1 MPRDVEGL
9 YARARK
15 LARALRH
22 TPDRLLHGI
31 RRRRSMRRLEERPPR
46 SILVICLG
54 NICRSPFAAAALQQ
68 HLDGRGLDIESAGLL
83 KEDRPSPE
91 LAQQAALRR
100 GIDLSRHRSQTVTPA
115 LVDRA
120 DLVVVMDGAQQRLIR
135 KQFGRRQGVLVL
147 GDLDPASID
156 TRTVRD
162 PFDQAEEVFDQ
173 VYERIERCVQTLT
186 ESMPN
191 GRSGARQPGR

>member
-54 NICRSPFAAAALQQ
+54 NICRSPFAAAALRQ
-68 HLDGRGLDIESAGLL
+68 HLEARSVDIGSAGFLRG
-83 KEDRPSPE
+83 DRPAPE

-100 GIDLSRHRSQTVTPA
+100 GIDLSLHRSRTITPA

-120 DLVVVMDGAQQRLIR
+120 DLVLVMDRARHRLIG

-156 TRTVRD
+156 TRTVID
-162 PFDQAEEVFDQ
+162 PFDQPEEIFDQ
-173 VYERIERCVQTLT
+173 VYERIERCVRTLT
-186 ESMPN
+186 QSMPN
-191 GRSGARQPGR
+191 GRSGGRPPGP